1 MLVFVFIIW
10 IYIFLGCII
19 LVMIILNWFRFG
31 IIIGSIELLVLFW
44 FWVRLS
50 WIIFFLIDFFGCSLG
65 FILNSFILREFFFV
79 LLIFV
84 KKGLGIWDVKCFFK
98 NVIVLLD

>member
-1 MLVFVFIIW
+1 
-10 IYIFLGCII
+10 
-19 LVMIILNWFRFG
+19 MIILNWFRFG

-44 FWVRLS
+44 FRVRLS
-50 WIIFFLIDFFGCSLG
+50 WIIFFLIDFFGCLLG